1 MKDLAH
7 ETKQDVTCK
16 LDEHFERCFELFKPC
31 LDTRAIIKIGSKKF
45 RVYDERNDLVFLEL
59 DMIDKKAFIKH
70 FEEKGIRFVKK

>member
-1 MKDLAH
+1 LKDLAH
-7 ETKQDVTCK
+7 EKFEVAICDLK
-16 LDEHFERCFELFKPC
+16 EHFERCFELFKPC

-59 DMIDKKAFIKH
+59 DMIDKKAFIKY